1 MFIVFVWGNIA
12 CIDEFASVCSARAKK
27 KWVRRPKFKRAV
39 PKTIAV

>member
-27 KWVRRPKFKRAV
+27 KMGPQAK
-39 PKTIAV
+39 I